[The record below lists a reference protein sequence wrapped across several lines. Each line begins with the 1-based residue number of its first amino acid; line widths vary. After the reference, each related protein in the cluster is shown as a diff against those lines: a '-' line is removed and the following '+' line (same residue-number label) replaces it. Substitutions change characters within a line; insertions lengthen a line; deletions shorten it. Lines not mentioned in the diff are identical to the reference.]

1 MRKTAIAVVV
11 HDQMFE
17 PTIAL
22 YMRRHNVKPGI
33 TGWAQINGCRGG
45 VSEEKIRAR
54 VEYDL
59 YYIDHW
65 SLWFD
70 IEILWLTI
78 ASKQGYLDAF

>member
-1 MRKTAIAVVV
+1 M

-45 VSEEKIRAR
+45 VCEEKIRTR
-54 VEYDL
+54 VEHDL

-70 IEILWLTI
+70 IEILWLKI